1 MTHCLDEANFG
12 TTYAR
17 QLPTLG
23 DAMVSVLKHFGAERI
38 YGVGGDFAANL
49 IAALDPALQV
59 LPASNEMHASFCA
72 CGDAEIRGIGF
83 CLSTYTVGS
92 LPCISAAA
100 LAKTE
105 SLPVVFLSGAPGEA
119 EVHRNAIHHTVHPSG
134 AWRADYDAA
143 LRAFAGLGIRA
154 ERLQGARHPG
164 QPNVAAYHF
173 YELVRHAWLKRE
185 PVFIEIPRD
194 LVFAKTQAL
203 DLPASCS
210 AAPASPMMLAG
221 AELIAA
227 TIASKLQ
234 QAKAPLVYIGEQVK
248 LNLPLRQS
256 LQAFCQRHQIPYATS
271 WFAKGLFDDFDP
283 LCLGGYNGAFTESRR
298 RHYIDTQVDY
308 VLDFGTSVF
317 SQDTGHAFQT
327 GTHRIGQIPNRTTVK
342 STLPH
347 EQDLHVLL
355 QQLATLLPASYRATP
370 PRPAPL
376 PPLPAPEAALAFHNL
391 ADVLNSLQ
399 AEDREHAYI
408 YVPEVG
414 NSFFASCGLQTRASQ
429 LGRSWLANPWYAAMG
444 TSLPYARVAAEHVK
458 AQAEKTGSTGDR
470 VILLTGDGGF
480 HFQLNELIHVQK
492 EKLALLVLYMRNNIF
507 DLGKSGDGPIYHCSD
522 DGFDVTAIIR
532 AYGGQ
537 AYRCSTVAS
546 FREQFRAAI
555 VRNQGLTLLEVPCPA
570 GTAFQSPEIRMLNL
584 FIKARNGDPE
594 ANQQWRALCQPDT
607 QNATGAQN

>member
-1 MTHCLDEANFG
+1 MTHSPDEANFG
-12 TTYAR
+12 TEYFR

-23 DAMVSVLKHFGAERI
+23 EAMVAVLKHFGAERI

-49 IAALDPALQV
+49 IAAFDTSLQV

-72 CGDAEIRGIGF
+72 CGDAEISGIGF
-83 CLSTYTVGS
+83 CLTTYTVGS
-92 LPCISAAA
+92 LPCVSAAA

-203 DLPASCS
+203 DLPSSCT
-210 AAPASPMMLAG
+210 AEPASPMMLAG

-234 QAKAPLVYIGEQVK
+234 QAKAPLIYIGEQVK
-248 LNLPLRQS
+248 LNLPLRNA

-283 LCLGGYNGAFTESRR
+283 LCLGGYNGAFTASAR
-298 RHYIDTQVDY
+298 RHYIDTQADY

-327 GTHRIGQIPNRTTVK
+327 GTHRIAQIPNRTTVK
-342 STLPH
+342 STLPQ
-347 EQDLHVLL
+347 EQDLLVLMEK
-355 QQLATLLPASYRATP
+355 LAAALPASYRAKP
-370 PRPAPL
+370 PAPATN
-376 PPLPAPEAALAFHNL
+376 PQLPAPDEPLAFHNL
-391 ADVLNSLQ
+391 AEVLNALQ
-399 AEDREHAYI
+399 AQDSEHTYV

-444 TSLPYARVAAEHVK
+444 TSLPYARVAAEHIK
-458 AQAEKTGSTGDR
+458 AHQDKTGRSSDR

-492 EKLALLVLYMRNNIF
+492 EKLPLLILYMRNNIF

-522 DGFDVTAIIR
+522 SEFDVGAVIR

-537 AYRCSTVAS
+537 AYRCETVAA
-546 FREQFRAAI
+546 FQTQFRAAI
-555 VRNQGLTLLEVPCPA
+555 ERHSGLTLLEVPCPA
-570 GTAFQSPEIRMLNL
+570 DATFQSPEIRMLNL
-584 FIKARNGDPE
+584 FIKARNGDAD
-594 ANQQWRALCQPDT
+594 ANRQWQALC
-607 QNATGAQN
+607 NG

>member
-1 MTHCLDEANFG
+1 MNHCLDEANFG
-12 TTYAR
+12 TAYFD
-17 QLPTLG
+17 QLPMLG
-23 DAMVSVLKHFGAERI
+23 DAMVAVLKHFGAERI

-49 IAALDPALQV
+49 IAAFDPALQV

-72 CGDAEIRGIGF
+72 CGDAEISGIGF
-83 CLSTYTVGS
+83 CLTTYTVGS

-203 DLPASCS
+203 ALPASCT
-210 AAPASPMMLAG
+210 ADPANPMMLAG

-234 QAKAPLVYIGEQVK
+234 HSKAPLIYIGEQVK
-248 LNLPLRQS
+248 LNLPLRNA
-256 LQAFCQRHQIPYATS
+256 LQAFCQQHQIPYAMS

-283 LCLGGYNGAFTESRR
+283 LCLGGYNGAFTTSTR
-298 RHYIDTQVDY
+298 RHYIDTQADY

-327 GTHRIGQIPNRTTVK
+327 GTHRINQISNRTTVK

-347 EQDLHVLL
+347 EQDLLVLL
-355 QQLATLLPASYRATP
+355 RQLATALPASYQAIP
-370 PRPAPL
+370 PKPAVDLSWPGQDE
-376 PPLPAPEAALAFHNL
+376 PLAFHNL
-391 ADVLNSLQ
+391 ADVLNALQ
-399 AEDREHAYI
+399 AEDTHHAYV

-458 AQAEKTGSTGDR
+458 AIQSKTGQATDR

-492 EKLALLVLYMRNNIF
+492 EKLPLLILYMRNNIF

-522 DGFDVTAIIR
+522 SEFDVSAVIR

-537 AYRCSTVAS
+537 AYRCETVAAFQS
-546 FREQFRAAI
+546 QFRAAI
-555 VRNQGLTLLEVPCPA
+555 ERHSGLTLLEVPCPDGA
-570 GTAFQSPEIRMLNL
+570 AFQSPEIRMLNL
-584 FIKARNGDPE
+584 FIKARNGDVE
-594 ANQQWRALCQPDT
+594 ANRQWLTLCD
-607 QNATGAQN
+607 G